1 VRKEENMVEN
11 DANRG
16 TILLVEDEDLLRES
30 LCRYLVRKGF
40 VVDAVKTAA
49 EALGR
54 CRQKGIDLLVSD
66 LRLAGLDGLQL
77 AEAARKHNPYLQVI
91 IVTGH
96 GSKEVILQAL
106 RQGIWDFVEKP
117 FDFELFLITAE
128 KALDKSRMER
138 ELVRLSRTDGLT
150 GLYNQRYFTAVLE
163 TEMKRAARQKRPLS
177 LILVDVDNFKQYN
190 DLHGHLEGDDI
201 LVRIAA
207 CMRKACRK
215 DVDLAFRYG
224 GDEFVVIL
232 PEGSGKTAEQVAERL
247 ARFVEEDGLGVTL
260 SVGVTELPA
269 LQDLRGAVREAD
281 QAMYL
286 AKQLGGNRRV
296 TFDHAH

>member
-1 VRKEENMVEN
+1 MTENGG
-11 DANRG
+11 NRR

-30 LCRYLVRKGF
+30 LGRYLARKGF

-54 CRQKGIDLLVSD
+54 CRKTGIDLLVTD
-66 LRLAGLDGLQL
+66 LHLDGLDGLQL
-77 AEAARKHNPYLQVI
+77 AEAARKHNPHLQAI
-91 IVTGH
+91 IITGH
-96 GSKEVILQAL
+96 GSKERILQAL

-117 FDFELFLITAE
+117 FDFELLLITAE
-128 KALDKSRMER
+128 KALEKSGMEK

-150 GLYNQRYFTAVLE
+150 GLYNQRYFTSALE
-163 TEMKRAARQKRPLS
+163 KEIKRAARQKRPLS
-177 LILVDVDNFKQYN
+177 LILIDVDDFKKYN
-190 DLHGHLEGDDI
+190 DLHGHLAGDDI
-201 LVRIAA
+201 LARLAA

-232 PEGSGKTAEQVAERL
+232 PEGSGKTAERVAERL
-247 ARFVEEDGLGVTL
+247 ARFVEEDRLGITL

-269 LQDLRGAVREAD
+269 AQDFRGAVREAD
-281 QAMYL
+281 EAMYL
-286 AKQLGGNRRV
+286 AKQLGGNRSV
-296 TFDHAH
+296 TFQHTR